1 VATESKKLRS
11 LLVGKSDLAYIYVRY
26 SDGGRYGA
34 DGQSVPER
42 RVSSRRRR
50 DLRQGSLADQAAD
63 QALLRPGRAAT
74 ITPVAPRSW
83 EPEIDSLVV
92 IEVICAIE
100 ELLGV
105 EIPATFSPKGGYDN
119 VEACVN
125 DLMSQARAVWTE
137 ATNEK
142 QTNEQ

>member
-1 VATESKKLRS
+1 MAPMVKVSRS
-11 LLVGKSDLAYIYVRY
+11 AEFPAADVETCVRE
-26 SDGGRYGA
+26 A
-34 DGQSVPER
+34 
-42 RVSSRRRR
+42 
-50 DLRQGSLADQAAD
+50 LADQAAD